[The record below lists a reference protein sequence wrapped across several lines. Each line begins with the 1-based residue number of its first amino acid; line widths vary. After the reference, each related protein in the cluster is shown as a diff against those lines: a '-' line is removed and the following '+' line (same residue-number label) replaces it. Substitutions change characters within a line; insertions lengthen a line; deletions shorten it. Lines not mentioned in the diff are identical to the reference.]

1 MDTIGDLRTLI
12 VDFRA
17 DMNRRFDE
25 VDRRFEQVDRRFE
38 QIDRRFEQVDRRF
51 EANERRFEEVDRRSE
66 GLDQKIDRHFMWLV
80 GTQMATLVAA
90 LGWLIADWTR

>member
-38 QIDRRFEQVDRRF
+38 QIDRRFESVERRFEGVDRRF
-51 EANERRFEEVDRRSE
+51 EGADHRSE
-66 GLDQKIDRHFMWLV
+66 GLDQKLDRHFMWLV
-80 GTQMATLVAA
+80 GTQIATLVATI
-90 LGWLIADWTR
+90 GWLITVWSR